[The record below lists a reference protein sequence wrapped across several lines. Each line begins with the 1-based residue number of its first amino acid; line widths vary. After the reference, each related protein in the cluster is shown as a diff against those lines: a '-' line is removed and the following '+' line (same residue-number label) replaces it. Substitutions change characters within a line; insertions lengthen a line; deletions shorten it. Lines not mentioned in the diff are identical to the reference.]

1 MFQETQRPQVIEILS
16 ISPWSSNLS
25 RTQTSQGP
33 LQATLKFLHIYKYF
47 ILKEVKVEKENFLW
61 GIGISVTISASISAS
76 LGLYPLCCVWHLFSP
91 PQSSCWAPMCWF
103 FLFLRILPWRS
114 WMTKVGDQPFL
125 LPRGTSD
132 SCCWVKYHS
141 LYVWPSQP
149 FKVGSHWHSR
159 NFSWVVGNGLNCPL
173 LLCDLLGSFL
183 VSCETSLWTKGQER
197 PKKEADH
204 SSLAGGRFK
213 KQGNLHRG
221 LSWVAAR

>member
-1 MFQETQRPQVIEILS
+1 MSQETQRPQVIEILS

-25 RTQTSQGP
+25 RTQTSPGP

-47 ILKEVKVEKENFLW
+47 ILQEVKVEKENFLW

-76 LGLYPLCCVWHLFSP
+76 LGLYPLWCVWHLFSP
-91 PQSSCWAPMCWF
+91 PPSSYWAPMCWF

-114 WMTKVGDQPFL
+114 WMNKVGDQPFL

-132 SCCWVKYHS
+132 SCCWVKCHS

-173 LLCDLLGSFL
+173 LLCNLLGSFL
-183 VSCETSLWTKGQER
+183 V
-197 PKKEADH
+197 
-204 SSLAGGRFK
+204 
-213 KQGNLHRG
+213 
-221 LSWVAAR
+221 